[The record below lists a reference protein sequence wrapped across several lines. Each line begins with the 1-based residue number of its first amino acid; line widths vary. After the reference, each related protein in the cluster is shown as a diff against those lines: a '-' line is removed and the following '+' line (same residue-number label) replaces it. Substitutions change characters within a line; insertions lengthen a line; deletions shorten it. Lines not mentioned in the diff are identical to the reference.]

1 MGTEERMGLAER
13 EREREKVQRLGLVTT
28 DPLIT
33 LLHK

>member
-13 EREREKVQRLGLVTT
+13 EREGAKARSCNDR
-28 DPLIT
+28 PLIT